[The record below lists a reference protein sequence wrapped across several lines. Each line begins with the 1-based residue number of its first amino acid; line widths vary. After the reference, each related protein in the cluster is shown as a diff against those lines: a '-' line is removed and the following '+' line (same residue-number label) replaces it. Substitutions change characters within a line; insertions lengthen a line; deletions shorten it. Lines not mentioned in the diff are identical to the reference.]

1 MEFLL
6 NPALWAGLFI
16 LIAIEIILGMD
27 NLALSNVLAGNLP
40 EAARGRARALGTLLA
55 LFLRLGLLC
64 LFWRVLF
71 MDAPWLLL
79 GTVAFSPR
87 ALLLLGGGIFL
98 IVKTTRGLHERL
110 GSRLPTVG
118 QHFGKTGF
126 WYITAQ
132 IAVLDAVFSLDAVI
146 AALGLMDSLFLMLAA
161 VAAAVPITLALHRPL
176 ADFMLRHPTIQILC
190 LNYLMLVGL
199 TLVAEGLN
207 LHIPKGYL
215 YAVIGFSMLVEG
227 IRQAL
232 DRRRDRRLGHRSL
245 RLRTA
250 GAVLRLLGGSTT
262 FYKQTSGAAAQP
274 LDAAG
279 LPHGAR
285 DMLYGVLTMGER
297 HIRAI
302 MTPRPE
308 ITWVDMED
316 DPAEIRDMV
325 RQSPHSVYPVRK
337 SSTDE
342 VLGVVYG
349 KDIMAVLPEAGAF
362 SLNDILQPPVFVQE
376 SVGIL
381 RLMEVLRDTRAKM
394 ALITEEYGSVVGLV
408 TPLDILEVIA
418 GDFPEADEDPDFIPD
433 GDRAWKVSGSIDLH
447 RLEMLLD
454 TDLLREDDSDYVT
467 LGGYLM
473 HNLGRLPEPGDKLE
487 KGHLCFEVLKVSDR
501 KADVVRVRK
510 QQADSQLGR

>member
-1 MEFLL
+1 MAERSALME
-6 NPALWAGLFI
+6 
-16 LIAIEIILGMD
+16 
-27 NLALSNVLAGNLP
+27 
-40 EAARGRARALGTLLA
+40 
-55 LFLRLGLLC
+55 
-64 LFWRVLF
+64 
-71 MDAPWLLL
+71 
-79 GTVAFSPR
+79 GTVVASHGRHCMVETPDGGRRICHPR
-87 ALLLLGGGIFL
+87 GKKNQA
-98 IVKTTRGLHERL
+98 V
-110 GSRLPTVG
+110 VG
-118 QHFGKTGF
+118 DHVLWQAPPPGQGEEGTIPETGD
-126 WYITAQ
+126 YAV
-132 IAVLDAVFSLDAVI
+132 VLDAVFSLDAVI

-161 VAAAVPITLALHRPL
+161 VAAAVPITLLLHRPL

-308 ITWVDMED
+308 ITWVDVED
-316 DPAEIRDMV
+316 DPAEIRDIV

-349 KDIMAVLPEAGAF
+349 KDIMAVLPEAGPAEEPGRRGVG
-362 SLNDILQPPVFVQE
+362 LGERLEEAVQL
-376 SVGIL
+376 VGGDADAGVRDGEAQAGRQVVARLGLDLDPDASRLGELDGVAQRIVGVVHLVRL
-381 RLMEVLRDTRAKM
+381 RRPAEGAQLVQGVLRTGGR
-394 ALITEEYGSVVGLV
+394 VG
-408 TPLDILEVIA
+408 A
-418 GDFPEADEDPDFIPD
+418 ADQP
-433 GDRAWKVSGSIDLH
+433 
-447 RLEMLLD
+447 
-454 TDLLREDDSDYVT
+454 
-467 LGGYLM
+467 LGGQAVTARR
-473 HNLGRLPEPGDKLE
+473 GAG
-487 KGHLCFEVLKVSDR
+487 GHAHQ
-501 KADVVRVRK
+501 ADVVEDGGFGQRRTGRQGCALCVELRAALLHLLSARDQRFQFLGQRVLPRFSRSCLLHQLTKSDIKRVHLLRNGGKSFIGQRK
-510 QQADSQLGR
+510 IVRDSRL